1 MKYVNKTTLL
11 ASALVIS
18 LIFNYTSNVK
28 YNNLHHTYVSTVDTL
43 STYMEE
49 NVNLQ
54 EVIIEQSIE
63 IGRYDIIMT
72 RLHDE
77 YPAVEN
83 KVLKN
88 LE

>member
-1 MKYVNKTTLL
+1 MKYVNKTTL

-43 STYMEE
+43 NMYKNE
-49 NVNLQ
+49 NDTLTEIV
-54 EVIIEQSIE
+54 IEQTIDL
-63 IGRYDIIMT
+63 GRYDIIMS
-72 RLHDE
+72 RLHE
-77 YPAVEN
+77 TYPSVED

>member
-18 LIFNYTSNVK
+18 LIFNYTLNVK

-43 STYMEE
+43 NMYKNE
-49 NVNLQ
+49 NDTLTEIV
-54 EVIIEQSIE
+54 IEQTIDL
-63 IGRYDIIMT
+63 GRYDIIMS
-72 RLHDE
+72 RLHE
-77 YPAVEN
+77 TYPAVEEE
-83 KVLKN
+83 VFKN

>member
-1 MKYVNKTTLL
+1 MKYLNKTTLL
-11 ASALVIS
+11 AVVLVIS
-18 LIFNYTSNVK
+18 LIFNYTTNTK
-28 YNNLHHTYVSTVDTL
+28 YNNLHSKYVSTVDTL

-72 RLHDE
+72 RLHEE

>member
-1 MKYVNKTTLL
+1 MKYLNKTTLL
-11 ASALVIS
+11 AVFLVIS
-18 LIFNYTSNVK
+18 LIFNYTTNTK
-28 YNNLHHTYVSTVDTL
+28 YNNLHSKYVSTVDTL

-54 EVIIEQSIE
+54 EVIIEQSIDL
-63 IGRYDIIMT
+63 GRYDIIMS
-72 RLHDE
+72 RLHE
-77 YPAVEN
+77 TYPSVED